1 MIRTA
6 VSPLL
11 FAALL
16 VLVLLA
22 IIGASMLARQSASTA
37 ATGIVA
43 ERMAYMEMLEDHSEL
58 MGAMV
63 TGTMAPDPQRLAAS
77 AVQLADASPRLLELF
92 PRGSRDELSS
102 ALAVVWANWP
112 EFLRQQRR
120 FEVASEA
127 LLAATRDGEATLI
140 RDRYWELMATCRDC
154 HRGFR
159 RRY

>member
-1 MIRTA
+1 MMRLSSSA
-6 VSPLL
+6 LL
-11 FAALL
+11 FAGLL
-16 VLVLLA
+16 SLVLLA
-22 IIGASMLARQSASTA
+22 IVGASILARQSASTA

-43 ERMAYMEMLEDHSEL
+43 ERMTYMEMLEDHSEL
-58 MGAMV
+58 LGAMV
-63 TGTMAPDPQRLAAS
+63 EGTMPLDSQRLEAS
-77 AVQLADASPRLLELF
+77 AAQLAGASPRLLELF

-120 FEVASEA
+120 FEAASEA
-127 LLAATRDGEATLI
+127 LLAATRDGEQALI
-140 RDRYWELMATCRDC
+140 RERYWEFMATCRDC